1 VIQAV
6 ATKQGETE
14 VSTQGVVHAD
24 VSFGQPTELHI
35 SHAHFPPSSA
45 SPRPYPYASSSRSC
59 GPFFAA
65 PKRTSRSAM
74 CLPCPLLSS
83 SRYAPY
89 SMSRC
94 ASQHSKQ
101 PSRMMRATSH
111 GLAVLSVDER
121 HTERLDD
128 SMWLAPRHWREVSF
142 GTGSGAEWSRDEEW
156 SSFRTFA
163 ESSVLTLTELVDP
176 TFLTL

>member
-1 VIQAV
+1 
-6 ATKQGETE
+6 
-14 VSTQGVVHAD
+14 
-24 VSFGQPTELHI
+24 
-35 SHAHFPPSSA
+35 
-45 SPRPYPYASSSRSC
+45 
-59 GPFFAA
+59 
-65 PKRTSRSAM
+65 
-74 CLPCPLLSS
+74 
-83 SRYAPY
+83 
-89 SMSRC
+89 
-94 ASQHSKQ
+94 
-101 PSRMMRATSH
+101 MMRATSH

-142 GTGSGAEWSRDEEW
+142 GTGSRAEWSCNKEW